1 MSVSG
6 TYLPPKAPKRPAA
19 SGRGVE
25 GEWGLDVVL
34 GAAAAAETV
43 ADEFDALARIALL
56 GFDLA
61 VRGGE
66 GWAVASTTSDGDDVA
81 RRAAIAEGEEEGREK
96 RERMRDEGQAKERE
110 M

>member
-1 MSVSG
+1 M
-6 TYLPPKAPKRPAA
+6 
-19 SGRGVE
+19 
-25 GEWGLDVVL
+25 DVVL